1 MIMSVKDIVSALA
14 KSRFG
19 PLLSFILL
27 ANVFLI
33 LGAAL
38 NQVFSDP
45 EELASTT
52 DCAAVV
58 QDLAQVPQDSQVPGS
73 VPGSA
78 DSTPAC

>member
-1 MIMSVKDIVSALA
+1 MRFKDIISALA

-38 NQVFSDP
+38 NQLFRVPDGV
-45 EELASTT
+45 ASNT
-52 DCAAVV
+52 DCAAFV
-58 QDLAQVPQDSQVPGS
+58 QEVAQVPEDSQ